1 MKKNILIAL
10 LFLSCFM
17 AKAQIGIGTPMPDP
31 SAVLELKSTTRGFL
45 PPSLTTVQRD
55 AIISP
60 KVGLMIYNTSRRCLE
75 WYNGT
80 FWYNGCG
87 IDSSSGGSAVISGY
101 SSVTASSGTLTVG
114 NSASGVT
121 QTITAL
127 VGKVGSYDISVT
139 VNGVTFTASGIFT
152 GTGPQNIVLTASG
165 TPLKGET
172 SNFVLN
178 TTPSISFPRTIVA
191 VGVEGSSN
199 GTAVVSGYSPS
210 TTSTGT
216 LTAGTPASG
225 VTQTITATVGSIG
238 TYNILTIA
246 NGVTYTGSGTFTG
259 TGQQNIVLTATG
271 IPLKVQ
277 TSNFVLNT
285 TPSISFPRTTV
296 AAIVGTSVS
305 SGGSAIVSAYTGATA
320 STGTLTAGTPV
331 TGVTQTITATVG
343 SVGTY
348 SITKTIN
355 GVTFTG
361 SGTFSGT
368 GQQDI
373 VLTATGTPVVA
384 GVSNFVLDTAPA
396 VSFSR
401 TILDA
406 GSNGSSGG
414 TGIVSAYAGATASTG
429 TLTAGTPATGVTQT
443 ITATVGSVGTY
454 TITKTINGVTFTG
467 SGTFSGTGQ
476 QDIVLTATGT
486 PVVAG
491 VSNFVLDTTP
501 SVSFF
506 RTILDAG
513 SNGSSGGTGIVSA
526 YTGATTSTG
535 TLIAGTPASGVTQ
548 TITATVGSVGTY
560 NITKTI
566 NGITYSGSGTFTG
579 TGQQDIVLTATG
591 TPIVAG
597 TSNFVLDT
605 TPSVS
610 FSRTILAAG
619 SNGSSGGTG
628 IVSGYTGATASTGTL
643 TAGTAVSGVTQTIT
657 ATVGSVGTYS
667 ITKTINGVT
676 FTGSGTFSGTGQQD
690 IILTA
695 TGTPVVAGITNFTL
709 DTTPAVSFSRTI
721 LDAGSNGSSG
731 GTAVVTSYTNK
742 SSSGTLTA
750 GTPASGVTQTI
761 TATIGSVGTYNI
773 TTITNGVTFT
783 GSGTFTGTGQQDIVL
798 TATGTPVASGIT
810 NFTLDTTPTLSFSRV
825 IVSATSG
832 GTAVVT
838 SYSNKSSAGTL
849 TAGTT
854 VSGVTQTITATVGGV
869 GTYTITTISNGVTFT
884 GSGTFSGTG
893 QQDIV
898 LTSTGTPVV
907 AGTSNFI
914 LDTTPSVSFSRT
926 ILDAGSNGSSGGTAV
941 VSAYTGA
948 TASTGT
954 LTAGTPASG
963 VTQTITATV
972 GSIGT
977 YNITKTINGVTFTG
991 SGTFSGTGQQD
1002 IVLTA
1007 TGTPVVAGTSNF
1019 ILDTTP
1025 SVSFSRTILDA
1036 GSNGSSG
1043 GTAVVTSY
1051 TNKSSSGTLTAGTPA
1066 SGVTQTITATVGG
1079 VGTYNITTIT
1089 NGVTFTGSGTFSG
1102 TGQQD
1107 IVLTATGT
1115 PVASGITNF
1124 TLDTTPTLSFPRIIV
1139 SATSGGTA
1147 VVTSYSNKSSAGT
1160 LNAGTAVSGVTQT
1173 ITATVG
1179 RVGTYSITAI
1189 ANGVTFTGSGTFTGT
1204 GSQDIVLI
1212 ATGTPVVVETSNFVL
1227 NTTPTLS
1234 FPRTIVSSIDLSSGG
1249 TAVVTSYSNKSSAGT
1264 LNAGTA
1270 VSGVTQTI
1278 TATVGSVGTYSIT
1291 AIANGVTF
1299 TGSGTF
1305 TGTGS
1310 QDIVIIAT
1318 GTPVVVETSS
1328 FSLNTTPT
1336 LSFTRV
1342 IVSVTSGGTAVV
1354 TSYSN
1359 KSSAGTLNAGT
1370 AVSGVTQTITATVG
1384 SVGTYSITAIAN
1396 GVTFTGSGTFA
1407 GTGSQDI
1414 VLTTTG
1420 TPVVVGTTSF
1430 SLNTTPTVSFPR
1442 TILAAGSNASSGGTA
1457 VVSAYTG
1464 ATASTGTLTAGT
1476 PASGVTQ
1483 TITATVG
1490 SVGNYNIT
1498 KTINGVTYTG
1508 SGTFSGTGQQ
1518 DIILTAT
1525 GTPIVAGITNFTFD
1539 TTPAVSF
1546 PRTILAT
1553 GSDGSSGGTAAVTS
1567 YISKASSGTLTVG
1580 TAVSGVT
1587 QTITATVGNVGTY
1600 NISAITNGVM
1610 FTGSG
1615 TFSGTG
1621 QQDIVLTAT
1630 GTPVVSGSTNY
1641 ALDTTP
1647 TVIFSRTI
1655 LASGSNGSSG
1665 GYAVVSAYTGA
1676 TASTGTLTA
1685 GTPVTGVTQT
1695 ITATVSTV
1703 GTYSITKT
1711 INGVTFTGSGT
1722 FSGTG
1727 QQNIVLTATGTPIVA
1742 GITNFT
1748 SDTTPAVSF
1757 PRTILATGSDGSSG
1771 GTAVVSAYTGA
1782 TASTGT
1788 LTVDTPV
1795 TGVTQTI
1802 TATVGSVGTYNITTI
1817 TNGVTF
1823 TGSGTF
1829 TGTGQQD
1836 VVLTA
1841 TGTPTVAGTSNFTLD
1856 TTPSVSFPRVVAD
1869 LISATSGGT
1878 AVISSYRVYAPDSF
1892 YVGYTVPY
1900 GRRYSI
1906 IAFVDKVGSY
1916 NITTNT
1922 INGLTYTGSGTFTV
1936 TGGNVIA
1943 LEAIGIPLRI
1953 EVDNFVSNTI
1963 PTFTIISIGFGKYE
1977 SICDGSAPTMVVDV
1991 LSSTG
1996 KIWMDRNLGA
2006 FRAAVGHNDHDAYGC
2021 LYQWGRGN
2029 DGHASVIWDNMQ
2041 TQSTKG
2047 TVNGT
2052 TSSLSTTNNPGDA
2065 LFIINPNYDWRS
2077 VKNDALWQ
2085 GVLGVNNPCPSGYR
2099 VPTEFEFA
2107 AEAVAYKITNF
2118 DSAYDSPHKFILA
2131 GYRNMYTGD
2140 VQDNGVRVRLWTS
2153 TVNAA
2158 NARAYNFSNL
2168 DTYNIV
2174 NSFPRSTGFSVRCIK
2189 D

>member
-305 SGGSAIVSAYTGATA
+305 SGGSAIVSAYTGATT
-320 STGTLTAGTPV
+320 STGTLIAGTPAS
-331 TGVTQTITATVG
+331 GVTQTITATVG

-348 SITKTIN
+348 NITKTIN
-355 GVTFTG
+355 GITYSG
-361 SGTFSGT
+361 SGTFTGT

-373 VLTATGTPVVA
+373 VLTATGTPIVA
-384 GVSNFVLDTAPA
+384 GTSNFVLDTTPS

-401 TILDA
+401 TILAA

-414 TGIVSAYAGATASTG
+414 TGIVLAYAGATASTG

-597 TSNFVLDT
+597 TSNFILDT

-610 FSRTILAAG
+610 FSRTILDAG
-619 SNGSSGGTG
+619 SNGSSGGTAV
-628 IVSGYTGATASTGTL
+628 VSAYTGATASTGTL
-643 TAGTAVSGVTQTIT
+643 TAGTPASGVTQTIT
-657 ATVGSVGTYS
+657 ATVGSIGTYN

-709 DTTPAVSFSRTI
+709 DTTPAVSFFRTI

-954 LTAGTPASG
+954 LIAGTPASG

-1102 TGQQD
+1102 TGQ
-1107 IVLTATGT
+1107 
-1115 PVASGITNF
+1115 
-1124 TLDTTPTLSFPRIIV
+1124 
-1139 SATSGGTA
+1139 
-1147 VVTSYSNKSSAGT
+1147 
-1160 LNAGTAVSGVTQT
+1160 
-1173 ITATVG
+1173 
-1179 RVGTYSITAI
+1179 
-1189 ANGVTFTGSGTFTGT
+1189 
-1204 GSQDIVLI
+1204 QDIVLI

-1384 SVGTYSITAIAN
+1384 SLGTYNITTISNGVTFRASGTFTGTGSQNILFTATGTPVVVGTSNFALNTTPSISFTRVIVSATSGGTAIVTSYSSKSSSGTLNAGTPATGVTQTITATVGSVGTYSITAIAN
-1396 GVTFTGSGTFA
+1396 GVTFTGSGTFS
-1407 GTGSQDI
+1407 GTGLQDI
-1414 VLTTTG
+1414 VLIATG
-1420 TPVVVGTTSF
+1420 TPIAVGTF
-1430 SLNTTPTVSFPR
+1430 NFVLNTTPTVSFPR
-1442 TILAAGSNASSGGTA
+1442 VIVSATSGGSA
-1457 VVSAYTG
+1457 VVTSYI
-1464 ATASTGTLTAGT
+1464 STVSSGTLTAGT
-1476 PASGVTQ
+1476 AVSGVTQ
-1483 TITATVG
+1483 TIRATVG
-1490 SVGNYNIT
+1490 SVGTYSIT
-1498 KTINGVTYTG
+1498 AIANGVTFTG

-1525 GTPIVAGITNFTFD
+1525 GTPVVVEISNFALD
-1539 TTPAVSF
+1539 TTPTVSF

-1553 GSDGSSGGTAAVTS
+1553 GSNASSGGTAVVSA
-1567 YISKASSGTLTVG
+1567 YIGTTASTGTLTVG
-1580 TAVSGVT
+1580 IPVSGVT
-1587 QTITATVGNVGTY
+1587 QTITATVDSIGTY
-1600 NISAITNGVM
+1600 
-1610 FTGSG
+1610 
-1615 TFSGTG
+1615 
-1621 QQDIVLTAT
+1621 
-1630 GTPVVSGSTNY
+1630 
-1641 ALDTTP
+1641 
-1647 TVIFSRTI
+1647 
-1655 LASGSNGSSG
+1655 
-1665 GYAVVSAYTGA
+1665 
-1676 TASTGTLTA
+1676 
-1685 GTPVTGVTQT
+1685 T
-1695 ITATVSTV
+1695 ITTF
-1703 GTYSITKT
+1703 
-1711 INGVTFTGSGT
+1711 INGV
-1722 FSGTG
+1722 
-1727 QQNIVLTATGTPIVA
+1727 A
-1742 GITNFT
+1742 
-1748 SDTTPAVSF
+1748 
-1757 PRTILATGSDGSSG
+1757 
-1771 GTAVVSAYTGA
+1771 
-1782 TASTGT
+1782 
-1788 LTVDTPV
+1788 
-1795 TGVTQTI
+1795 
-1802 TATVGSVGTYNITTI
+1802 
-1817 TNGVTF
+1817 F

-1836 VVLTA
+1836 IVLTA
-1841 TGTPTVAGTSNFTLD
+1841 AGTPAVAGVNNFTLE
-1856 TTPSVSFPRVVAD
+1856 TTPSANFPRVVIA
-1869 LISATSGGT
+1869 AGPVGG
-1878 AVISSYRVYAPDSF
+1878 YA
-1892 YVGYTVPY
+1892 
-1900 GRRYSI
+1900 
-1906 IAFVDKVGSY
+1906 
-1916 NITTNT
+1916 
-1922 INGLTYTGSGTFTV
+1922 
-1936 TGGNVIA
+1936 
-1943 LEAIGIPLRI
+1943 
-1953 EVDNFVSNTI
+1953 
-1963 PTFTIISIGFGKYE
+1963 
-1977 SICDGSAPTMVVDV
+1977 ICDGSAPTTVVDI

-1996 KIWMDRNLGA
+1996 KTWMDRNLGA
-2006 FRAAVGHNDHDAYGC
+2006 SRAATYEKDFLAYGC

-2029 DGHASVIWDNMQ
+2029 DGHAGMNWSNSANGSPL
-2041 TQSTKG
+2041 QSITHDKSL
-2047 TVNGT
+2047 TDSPVNK
-2052 TSSLSTTNNPGDA
+2052 
-2065 LFIINPNYDWRS
+2065 LFILGDSLNGNWRS
-2077 VKNDALWQ
+2077 TPNSNLWQ
-2085 GVLGVNNPCPSGYR
+2085 GVSGINNPCPSGYR
-2099 VPTEFEFA
+2099 IPTDTEFT
-2107 AEAVAYKITNF
+2107 AEINEYHISGSYRAYVSI
-2118 DSAYDSPHKFILA
+2118 HKFVLS
-2131 GYRNMYTGD
+2131 GYRNSRDGRL
-2140 VQDNGVRVRLWTS
+2140 DNNAGNNAVYWTS
-2153 TVNAA
+2153 NSIFNSAKMFYMEYMQSNAYVG
-2158 NARAYNFSNL
+2158 NNF
-2168 DTYNIV
+2168 DTSY
-2174 NSFPRSTGFSVRCIK
+2174 GASVRCIK